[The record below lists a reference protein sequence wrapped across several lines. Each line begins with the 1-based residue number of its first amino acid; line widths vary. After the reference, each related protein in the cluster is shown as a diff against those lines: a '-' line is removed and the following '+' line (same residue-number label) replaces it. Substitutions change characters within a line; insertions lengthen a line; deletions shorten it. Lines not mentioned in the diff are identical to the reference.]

1 MTRSVFSPVIAA
13 LLLSACSDPQPPQQ
27 PKQPVTAPPASQTG
41 QPAEMAEPEKIPD
54 SNAQKGQ
61 AIIYRCDDGTEF
73 ELTIIGS
80 GAHMELANTSYEMR
94 QQPAAAGVYHAG
106 DLWQVHSKAETA
118 LLIGPDSTRE
128 CDQVAT
134 REVEVAPDSPV
145 EPAGFNAEATEP
157 GPE

>member
-1 MTRSVFSPVIAA
+1 MIRSVSSLIVAA
-13 LLLSACSDPQPPQQ
+13 LLLTACSDPKPPQQ
-27 PKQPVTAPPASQTG
+27 PEQPLTETPAAKVE
-41 QPAEMAEPEKIPD
+41 QPATKPEAAPD
-54 SNAQKGQ
+54 SDTQPSQ
-61 AIIYRCDDGTEF
+61 AVIYRCDDGTEF

-80 GAHMELANTSYEMR
+80 SAHMELDSTSYEMR
-94 QQPAAAGVYHAG
+94 QQPAASGVYHAG

-134 REVEVAPDSPV
+134 REVETAPASPV
-145 EPAGFNAEATEP
+145 EPLDSAAAEQ

>member
-27 PKQPVTAPPASQTG
+27 PEQPVTAPPASQTG
-41 QPAEMAEPEKIPD
+41 QPAEMAEPEEIPD
-54 SNAQKGQ
+54 SNVQKGQ

-94 QQPAAAGVYHAG
+94 QQPAASSSRCIPCRRPLA
-106 DLWQVHSKAETA
+106 
-118 LLIGPDSTRE
+118 STLKSGNR
-128 CDQVAT
+128 
-134 REVEVAPDSPV
+134 
-145 EPAGFNAEATEP
+145 PADRP
-157 GPE
+157 